1 MRLDKKLTEM
11 VQSRSQAKDLIVGGH
26 IRLNG
31 ELITKPA
38 YPYQGEEITIDTPLY
53 VGRGAQKLLHAL
65 KTGMVNPKGCI
76 ALDIG
81 ASTGGFTEVL
91 LEYGAERVYAVDVGR
106 DQLDATLKDNPQV
119 VSMENTDA
127 RKLTREMVPGVN
139 FLTMDVSFI
148 SIQKILPTLFD
159 LLSPGASFVILVKPQ
174 FELGKDRVPKSGVVK
189 SARDRAE
196 VVASSKIFCV
206 EHGFQVQAVTE
217 SPIRGGEGNIE
228 YLFIG
233 HRKE

>member
-26 IRLNG
+26 VRLNG
-31 ELITKPA
+31 EIITRPA
-38 YPYQGEEITIDTPLY
+38 YLYHGEKISIDTPLY

-106 DQLDATLKDNPQV
+106 AQLDATLKDNPQV

-127 RKLTREMVPGVN
+127 RKLMREMVPGVN

-148 SIQKILPTLFD
+148 SIQKVLPTLFD
-159 LLSPGASFVILVKPQ
+159 LLSPGSPFVILVKPQ

-189 SARDRAE
+189 SERDRAE
-196 VVASSKIFCV
+196 VVTSSKLFC
-206 EHGFQVQAVTE
+206 EAHGFQVEAVTE